1 MKTCLLGVMLV
12 VSSISAVAGP
22 RSAAERLAF
31 IRETP
36 CPATGERR
44 GACPGY
50 EVDHLIAL
58 VCGGPDT
65 RENMQWLTVADHREK
80 TRHDVR
86 YCRRR
91 K

>member
-1 MKTCLLGVMLV
+1 MKAIGLLLLLILTGP
-12 VSSISAVAGP
+12 SFAGP
-22 RSAAERLAF
+22 RSAAERAAF
-31 IRETP
+31 VREAP
-36 CPATGERR
+36 CPVTGERR

-58 VCGGPDT
+58 VCGGPDHRT
-65 RENMQWLTVADHREK
+65 NMQWLTVAEHRVK

-86 YCRRR
+86 YCRR